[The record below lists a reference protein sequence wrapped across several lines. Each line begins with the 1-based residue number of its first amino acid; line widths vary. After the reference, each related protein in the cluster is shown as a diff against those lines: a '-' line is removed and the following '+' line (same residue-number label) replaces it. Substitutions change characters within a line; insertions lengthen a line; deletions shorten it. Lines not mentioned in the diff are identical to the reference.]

1 MKKTVVII
9 LLQILITFM
18 CITNVKAETEYNTL
32 DLTIKDMESSYELSL
47 LLPVEYIQYAI
58 ENSENKVTYT
68 GPETLVNNDISTL
81 NIDKNS
87 VKPKLFTQ
95 ENVQYVEV
103 TMTPYS
109 TNHYQF
115 KVLKNYSKL
124 DIKFKILKTG
134 ETQSTIMYLDD
145 FKFDGEGMCR
155 LTYDAKQD
163 TLKSEDY
170 KKASVSWWKIIIG
183 IVIVIIICAIVKLR

>member
-170 KKASVSWWKIIIG
+170 KKISTSWWKIIIG
-183 IVIVIIICAIVKLR
+183 IVILIIICVIVKLR

>member
-58 ENSENKVTYT
+58 ENLENKVTYT

-115 KVLKNYSKL
+115 KVLKDYSKL

-183 IVIVIIICAIVKLR
+183 IVILIIICVIVKLK